1 MLNHSIISADGTRC
15 GAKLCL
21 LASSPELFKTNSI
34 KSPPNTSLLR
44 HPMVPHG
51 VWVPK
56 FLLFQVSKPSFDYR
70 RVSGGF
76 WLMDIHK
83 CLLKLST
90 FKM

>member
-1 MLNHSIISADGTRC
+1 
-15 GAKLCL
+15 
-21 LASSPELFKTNSI
+21 
-34 KSPPNTSLLR
+34 
-44 HPMVPHG
+44 MVPHG